1 MWASTVLAVAIG
13 ALLAVQAVLNARVS
27 ALLGRP
33 IHAALLSFAVGMV
46 SLLGRVL
53 GQRVN
58 CASSGFPAASSSLSR
73 GPRRAYGPACGR
85 S

>member
-1 MWASTVLAVAIG
+1 MLRLNGLRVAIVASDG
-13 ALLAVQAVLNARVS
+13 FE
-27 ALLGRP
+27 
-33 IHAALLSFAVGMV
+33 AAELEEPNLT
-46 SLLGRVL
+46 LGRVL

-58 CASSGFPAASSSLSR
+58 CACSGFPAASSSLSR